1 MLLLPREVFM
11 ERKNNM
17 IIDSIREEREY
28 QGLFDAAI
36 RESKAK
42 KPQPIAVTGLCEG
55 ARTALLTSLA
65 SDYRAQSGVGA
76 LVIVP
81 DEREASR
88 LQSACGD
95 FGCRAAVY
103 PYRDF
108 VYHNMTVSHELEYER
123 LGVLRSAR

>member
-11 ERKNNM
+11 ERKNNI

-36 RESKAK
+36 RESKVI

-81 DEREASR
+81 DEREGIASAIRLWRFRMPRCCISISR
-88 LQSACGD
+88 LC
-95 FGCRAAVY
+95 
-103 PYRDF
+103 
-108 VYHNMTVSHELEYER
+108 VS
-123 LGVLRSAR
+123 

>member
-11 ERKNNM
+11 ERKNTI

-36 RESKAK
+36 RESKVI

-95 FGCRAAVY
+95 FGCRAAV
-103 PYRDF
+103 
-108 VYHNMTVSHELEYER
+108 
-123 LGVLRSAR
+123 